1 LSVKWVVVVG
11 GVSYR
16 YKSQASLSEEEEKKS
31 RTSTVEVLGVPSVVG
46 HLDNT
51 VLLIGK
57 VLPKLRERVGM
68 TGEAASHTNNRKL
81 FLLLRHFVFSLSN
94 E

>member
-1 LSVKWVVVVG
+1 MVVVVG

-16 YKSQASLSEEEEKKS
+16 YKSQASLSEEKKS

-51 VLLIGK
+51 VLLVGK

-81 FLLLRHFVFSLSN
+81 FLLLRHFVVSLSN